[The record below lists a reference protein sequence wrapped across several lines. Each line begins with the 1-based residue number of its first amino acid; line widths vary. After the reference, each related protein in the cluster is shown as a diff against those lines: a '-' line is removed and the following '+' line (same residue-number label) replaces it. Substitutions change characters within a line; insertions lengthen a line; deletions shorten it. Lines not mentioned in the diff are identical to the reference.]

1 MHIQRTSA
9 PRPIWARAM
18 LCIVSI
24 FATTPAHAQTQGNI
38 DRGRILGETSCSVCH
53 AVSAGSR
60 PTGIGSVPTFQAI
73 AQQPST
79 TSMALRV
86 FLQTP
91 HAQMPNLVLN
101 TGETDDIVAYILSL
115 KH

>member
-1 MHIQRTSA
+1 
-9 PRPIWARAM
+9 
-18 LCIVSI
+18 
-24 FATTPAHAQTQGNI
+24 
-38 DRGRILGETSCSVCH
+38 
-53 AVSAGSR
+53 
-60 PTGIGSVPTFQAI
+60 VPTFQAI

-115 KH
+115 KR

>member
-1 MHIQRTSA
+1 MHIRRCST
-9 PRPIWARAM
+9 PGPIWARAI

-24 FATTPAHAQTQGNI
+24 FATMSAHAQTQGNI
-38 DRGRILGETSCSVCH
+38 DRGKILGETSCSACH

-60 PTGIGSVPTFQAI
+60 PTGIGDVPTFQAI

-115 KH
+115 KR